1 MADFWQVLKKRHCVR
16 QFDSWREVPDE
27 LIKDLVEAGHFGP
40 SAGNIHPEEFIVV
53 REQETKEKLAEAALG
68 QMFVAEAPVVIVV
81 IADTEKT
88 ASRYGERGRNLY
100 AIQDAAAATE
110 NIFLAATDLGL
121 SMCWVGAF
129 DEKQVQK
136 ILKLQPNQ
144 RPLAILPIGYE
155 K

>member
-1 MADFWQVLKKRHCVR
+1 MDFWQVLKKRHCVR
-16 QFDSWREVPDE
+16 EFDSWRQVPDE
-27 LIKDLVEAGHFGP
+27 LVKDLVEAGHSGP
-40 SAGNIHPEEFIVV
+40 SAGGIHPEEFIVV
-53 REQETKEKLAEAALG
+53 REKEIKEKLAEAALG

-81 IADTEKT
+81 IADIEKT

-100 AIQDAAAATE
+100 AVQDAAAATE

-136 ILKLQPNQ
+136 ILKLQPEQ
-144 RPLAILPIGYE
+144 RPLAILPIGYQ

>member
-1 MADFWQVLKKRHCVR
+1 MDFWQVLKKRHCVR

-27 LIKDLVEAGHFGP
+27 LIKDLVEAGHRGP
-40 SAGNIHPEEFIVV
+40 SAGNIHPEEFIIV
-53 REQETKEKLAEAALG
+53 RDQETKEKLAEAALS
-68 QMFVAEAPVVIVV
+68 QMFIAEAPIVIVV
-81 IADTEKT
+81 VADVEKT

-129 DEKQVQK
+129 DEKEVQK
-136 ILKLQPNQ
+136 ILKLQPEQ
-144 RPLAILPIGYE
+144 RPLAILPIGYQ